1 MLAYR
6 KFVTIQDPQKLV
18 LTDLPFEVGQRVEIV
33 VIGEDEDIIK
43 RVHELREL
51 FRATQA
57 LPQAQTITEQ
67 DIADE
72 IDAHRNR
79 Q

>member
-6 KFVTIQDPQKLV
+6 KYVTIQDPQKLV
-18 LTDLPFEVGQRVEIV
+18 LTDLPFGAGQRVEIV
-33 VIGEDEDIIK
+33 VIGEDETVAK

-57 LPQAQTITEQ
+57 LPQARALTEQ
-67 DIADE
+67 DIATE
-72 IDAHRNR
+72 IETYRAQR
-79 Q
+79 